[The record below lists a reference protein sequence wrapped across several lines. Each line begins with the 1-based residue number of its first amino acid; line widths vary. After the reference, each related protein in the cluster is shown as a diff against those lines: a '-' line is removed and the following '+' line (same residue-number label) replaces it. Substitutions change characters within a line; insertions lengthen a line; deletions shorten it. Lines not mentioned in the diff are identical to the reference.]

1 MWNIS
6 LDICERNAETMPT
19 EYADALFCSG
29 SHMTDTNQFKSHKVI
44 ALKHF
49 EQRMKIENSQPSLG
63 LGAGMAHS
71 EMALAHLLNDEYNK
85 AIGYSEI
92 SRDINEKTPSFLS
105 NEYWPFFSIIHHAQ
119 ALIGLKRFEEA
130 AIMVDETIRWRE
142 NKYGIDDTE
151 SFKCV

>member
-6 LDICERNAETMPT
+6 LDICQRNAATMPT

-29 SHMTDTNQFKSHKVI
+29 SHMTDTNQVKSHKVI
-44 ALKHF
+44 ALRHF
-49 EQRMKIENSQPSLG
+49 EQRMKIENNKPSLG

-71 EMALAHLLNDEYNK
+71 EMALAQMLNDEYSE
-85 AIGYSEI
+85 AIGYSET
-92 SRDINEKTPSFLS
+92 SRNINENTLSFLN
-105 NEYWPFFSIIHHAQ
+105 NEYWPFFSIIHHAL
-119 ALIGLKRFEEA
+119 ALVGLKHYKEA

-151 SFKCV
+151 SFK